1 MNTKKIVMILTI
13 LVIITIIIIS
23 IILLLLNTNN
33 NTNNNDRNKNVEE
46 YIATPSIEEDP
57 IEIKESLEK
66 VTVRNNY
73 YVVKNCISKFYTY
86 YSAIYNDEES
96 NVIRD
101 EEAIASL
108 ENEKKQNI
116 EAVYSILDERYKTYK
131 NITLDNLEAK
141 LNAINRLNIEIS
153 DMYVSQK
160 DENINIYFVYGYLI
174 DIYSSKISEFS
185 MIVNVD
191 MLNRTYTVLLE
202 DYIKENYSNIKTGE
216 NIEIPYLDSI
226 EKNTYNTFKY
236 QAITDDTY
244 ITDIFNSFRENLI
257 YNKSQVYENLDKTY
271 KQKRFETLESF
282 QEYVNNKIKEISI
295 MKLSKYQKTKYDNYT
310 QYVCLADSGKYYI
323 INVFSPTEIEFMLD
337 TYTIDQPE
345 FLEKY
350 EVADEK
356 TKVALNIQK
365 IKEAI
370 NNNDFRYVY
379 NKLDDTFKQNNYPDY
394 HKFEEYLK
402 LNLFDDNTFEYKN
415 IEKHGDVYVTNI
427 IINETKKMD
436 IIMKLS
442 DDTSFYISFNIE
454 E

>member
-1 MNTKKIVMILTI
+1 MNTKKIVIILTI
-13 LVIITIIIIS
+13 LVIITIIIG
-23 IILLLLNTNN
+23 IILLLLNANN
-33 NTNNNDRNKNVEE
+33 SANNNDINKKTEE
-46 YIATPSIEEDP
+46 YIATPSIEDDP

-73 YVVKNCISKFYTY
+73 YVVKNCIIKFYTY
-86 YSAIYNDEES
+86 YSAIYNAEET
-96 NVIRD
+96 NLIRD

-116 EAVYSILDERYKTYK
+116 EAVYSILDEKYKKYK
-131 NITLDNLEAK
+131 NITLENLESQ

-160 DENINIYFVYGYLI
+160 TENMNIYFVNGYLI
-174 DIYSSKISEFS
+174 EISTSQISEFS
-185 MIVNVD
+185 MMVNID

-202 DYIKENYSNIKTGE
+202 DYIKENYSGIKTGE
-216 NIEIPYLDSI
+216 NIDISYPDKI
-226 EKNTYNTFKY
+226 EANTYNTFRY

-257 YNKSQVYENLDKTY
+257 YNKSEVYENLNDTY
-271 KQKRFETLESF
+271 KQKRFGTLENF
-282 QEYVNNKIKEISI
+282 KQYINDGIREISM
-295 MKLSKYQKTKYDNYT
+295 MKLSKYQKTKYNEYT

-323 INVFSPTEIEFMLD
+323 INVYSPTEIEFILD
-337 TYTIDQPE
+337 TYTIELPE

-350 EVADEK
+350 EASDEK

-365 IKEAI
+365 IKDAI
-370 NNNDFRYVY
+370 NENDFKYVY
-379 NKLDDTFKQNNYPDY
+379 DKLDNIFKQNNYPDY
-394 HKFEEYLK
+394 NNFKNYLK
-402 LNLFDDNTFEYKN
+402 SNLFENNTFEYKN
-415 IEKHGDVYVTNI
+415 IEKHGDVYVANI
-427 IINETKKMD
+427 IINESKKMD